1 MTEIQKICMLG
12 SARILRKVLS
22 VWTEWLTWVTDALGV
37 WFAPSWCTKRTP
49 AKTVIIETIII
60 IIIITTKEIMII
72 KDNEKGK
79 QRTTI
84 SQRTAKADLS
94 PGTSTSG
101 FCFLLQNRKKLKR
114 RLRACTGLGKKGTKK
129 IERWSGLRPP
139 PTRCFVLLVLSRLQF
154 GLSKRK
160 RLLGGLSRPRPRL
173 EYQPEIE
180 PSSDPES
187 VF

>member
-1 MTEIQKICMLG
+1 M
-12 SARILRKVLS
+12 
-22 VWTEWLTWVTDALGV
+22 
-37 WFAPSWCTKRTP
+37 
-49 AKTVIIETIII
+49 IIETIKIKIKIIIIII

-114 RLRACTGLGKKGTKK
+114 RPRACTGLGKKGTKK

-160 RLLGGLSRPRPRL
+160 PLLSGLSRPRPRL

-180 PSSDPES
+180 PTTPDKTVETIPSI
-187 VF
+187 F